1 MDCVLE
7 GGPVMRILIV
17 LLLLG
22 GGIAYADDE
31 ILRGSVVRIEAKE
44 IYVSLGSSHGVVG
57 GAALRIK
64 RPITLRHPITHAA
77 ISDWVP
83 IGSASV
89 TEAGYEM
96 SRAIVGEL
104 VAEIKV
110 GDIAEVLVDRPEP
123 PRPVERG
130 PVAPPVDAATA
141 EVLGELTAQAGQS
154 IDVRIASWER
164 YLSIRPSSRYSAGIR
179 RELDELRTLRD
190 QMRMPG
196 SVHGAERI
204 ATVTHSAPSVARAGA
219 PLPLA
224 FVLDRPDRVASAY
237 LHYRP
242 HGAPTYRAVLLIR
255 DHGIYL
261 HGAIPAE
268 VVAAPGVDYFVEVAM
283 PNGTSGLALGA
294 PAWPIAV
301 EVRPPTLLDQIG
313 AMSAGSTVR
322 FTADSSSFGS
332 LDHRAGDRGDHI
344 YTANL
349 DFTYRL
355 RDVIESVG
363 VGAGVYAGTGGFR
376 DGVWTATNAAPTTGF
391 HYGYADMEVGGHAD
405 GIHVSVG
412 GQLIAG
418 VGKTGFGLGGE
429 GRLRIGERDGTN
441 VVFLGRTID
450 QVGFLSQIRFGAR
463 IATPLGLGISVGATD
478 QPNEGDV
485 GLVLG
490 TELELYAIRNVSILA
505 RGSWEGRSVDHS
517 GVGGG
522 GGVAFNW

>member
-1 MDCVLE
+1 
-7 GGPVMRILIV
+7 MRILIM

-22 GGIAYADDE
+22 SVARADDE

-44 IYVSLGSSHGVVG
+44 IYVSLGSSHGVVR

-64 RPITLRHPITHAA
+64 RPITLRHPITRAS
-77 ISDWVP
+77 ISDWIP

-96 SRAIVGEL
+96 SRAVVGEL

-110 GDIAEVLVDRPEP
+110 GDIAEVLIDRPEP
-123 PRPVERG
+123 PHPVEHG
-130 PVAPPVDAATA
+130 PVAPPVDPATA
-141 EVLGELTAQAGQS
+141 EVLGVLTAQAGQS
-154 IDVRIASWER
+154 IDVRIAGWER

-179 RELDELRTLRD
+179 RELDELRALRD

-196 SVHGAERI
+196 SIHGAERI
-204 ATVTHSAPSVARAGA
+204 ATVTHTAPTIARAGA
-219 PLPLA
+219 SLPLA
-224 FVLDRPDRVASAY
+224 FVLDQPDRVASAY

-242 HGAPTYRAVLLIR
+242 HGAPTYRAVLLTR
-255 DHGIYL
+255 DHSLYL

-268 VVAAPGVDYFVEVAM
+268 VVEAPGVDYFVEVAM

-294 PAWPIAV
+294 PAGPITV

-313 AMSAGSTVR
+313 ARSAGSTVR
-322 FTADSSSFGS
+322 FTADSLNFNS
-332 LDHRAGDRGDHI
+332 LDHRAGDRSDHL

-355 RDVIESVG
+355 RSVIESVG
-363 VGAGVYAGTGGFR
+363 VGGGVYAGTGGSR
-376 DGVWTATNAAPTTGF
+376 DGMWTETNAAPTTGF
-391 HYGYADMEVGGHAD
+391 RYGYADMEVGGHAD

-418 VGKTGFGLGGE
+418 VGKAGFGLGGE

-450 QVGFLSQIRFGAR
+450 RVGFLSQIRFGTRVA
-463 IATPLGLGISVGATD
+463 APLGLGISVGATD
-478 QPNEGDV
+478 QPSEGDV
-485 GLVLG
+485 GVVLG

-522 GGVAFNW
+522 GGVAFSW